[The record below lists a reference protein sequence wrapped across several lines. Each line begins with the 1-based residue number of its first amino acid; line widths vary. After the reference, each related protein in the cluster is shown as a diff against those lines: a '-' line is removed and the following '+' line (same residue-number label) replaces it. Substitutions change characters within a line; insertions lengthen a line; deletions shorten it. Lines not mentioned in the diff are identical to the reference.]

1 MAIKVKYLTEDEIE
15 TDAKLLLAEYEDTI
29 GEPIKLP
36 VPVDEITTYHLALR
50 LGFDDLHKTLNRPM
64 LSSQPDILGAIFV
77 EKELVL
83 IDQHLNPKHN
93 PSMLGRYRFSVTH
106 EIGHWRLHR
115 HLFAKDRA
123 QATMFGRPAAPS
135 FICRSSEAWKREEW
149 QADFYSSC
157 LLMPRKLVFQAWRD
171 RFGNDHPRGLR
182 RKDGTVD
189 VDEISRML
197 PNFLAVPVGISDS
210 PNRACDDQLLK
221 HIARPFAEQFLV
233 SPIAMRIRLE
243 RLGLLHRE
251 VPRQQSLLVRS
262 RPKFF

>member
-15 TDAKLLLAEYEDTI
+15 KDAKLLLAEYEDTI

-36 VPVDEITTYHLALR
+36 VPVDEITTYYLALR

-93 PSMLGRYRFSVTH
+93 PSMLGRYRFSVAH

-123 QATMFGRPAAPS
+123 QATMLGRPAAP
-135 FICRSSEAWKREEW
+135 
-149 QADFYSSC
+149 
-157 LLMPRKLVFQAWRD
+157 
-171 RFGNDHPRGLR
+171 
-182 RKDGTVD
+182 
-189 VDEISRML
+189 
-197 PNFLAVPVGISDS
+197 
-210 PNRACDDQLLK
+210 
-221 HIARPFAEQFLV
+221 
-233 SPIAMRIRLE
+233 
-243 RLGLLHRE
+243 
-251 VPRQQSLLVRS
+251 
-262 RPKFF
+262 

>member
-15 TDAKLLLAEYEDTI
+15 KDAKLLLAEYEDTI

-64 LSSQPDILGAIFV
+64 LSSQPDILSAIFF

-83 IDQHLNPKHN
+83 IDRHLNPKHN
-93 PSMLGRYRFSVTH
+93 PSMLGRYRFSVAH

-115 HLFAKDRA
+115 HLFVKDRA

-135 FICRSSEAWKREEW
+135 FICRSGEARKREEW

-189 VDEISRML
+189 VDEIIRML
-197 PNFLAVPVGISDS
+197 PNFVAVPVVISHSFD
-210 PNRACDDQLLK
+210 RACDDQLLK

-262 RPKFF
+262 